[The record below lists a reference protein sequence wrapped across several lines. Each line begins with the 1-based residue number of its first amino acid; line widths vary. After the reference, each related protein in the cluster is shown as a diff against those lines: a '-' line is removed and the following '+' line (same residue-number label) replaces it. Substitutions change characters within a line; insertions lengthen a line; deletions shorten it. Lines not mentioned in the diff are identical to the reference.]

1 VSTSSIPARSVGGAS
16 RFALAAAAASF
27 VLAAGCAER
36 SRDPD
41 QWITG
46 HRLLEEGAE
55 ALETIG
61 RESRRVVHSYPLYEL
76 EPAAGPAQSSLYFHA
91 LLPAELAEAE
101 FVVVEGL
108 VEARGG
114 VKGLSR
120 LDRQRL
126 RVERSGGHL
135 ARPFVRIDAGARR
148 HGRVSAR
155 ARLAEGG
162 AQRLESRT
170 VDVGS
175 GDQLRVGFGVLEAAW
190 DQGDVAFAIDACEDG
205 RCTRV
210 LEEVLDP
217 SLEAGRSWQDRRIP
231 LRDLGGRSV
240 SFTLSAEPSPDV
252 AFSLPVWSNPLVL
265 SPAAEDDPKAPNLI
279 LISLDTLRADHMG
292 AYGYARRTS
301 PFLDAL
307 FQARGTIVE
316 NAVAS
321 ATMTQPSHFTMLTG
335 LPPSVHRLVEASG
348 TKILPPAA
356 RTLAQELRDAGVAT
370 AAATENAA
378 IVLGSGIERGFE
390 SYSELRGRAAN
401 HKTGDIELTLAS
413 ARSWLERNG
422 DEDSGREVPHNIPE
436 DLHPDRYDREIRYTD
451 DTLRSFFAALEEA
464 GWLED
469 TIVVVTSD
477 HGEAF
482 LEHGYLAHG
491 AELHQELVHIP
502 LMLLGPG
509 ITAGQRLQVPLGHAD
524 LMPTLLELM
533 NAAAP
538 PVANRTYGRSFAPL
552 LRGETTAAELA
563 VWRRRPVTSTNRTRA
578 RQAICG
584 D

>member
-1 VSTSSIPARSVGGAS
+1 
-16 RFALAAAAASF
+16 
-27 VLAAGCAER
+27 
-36 SRDPD
+36 
-41 QWITG
+41 
-46 HRLLEEGAE
+46 
-55 ALETIG
+55 
-61 RESRRVVHSYPLYEL
+61 
-76 EPAAGPAQSSLYFHA
+76 
-91 LLPAELAEAE
+91 
-101 FVVVEGL
+101 
-108 VEARGG
+108 
-114 VKGLSR
+114 
-120 LDRQRL
+120 
-126 RVERSGGHL
+126 
-135 ARPFVRIDAGARR
+135 
-148 HGRVSAR
+148 
-155 ARLAEGG
+155 
-162 AQRLESRT
+162 
-170 VDVGS
+170 
-175 GDQLRVGFGVLEAAW
+175 
-190 DQGDVAFAIDACEDG
+190 
-205 RCTRV
+205 
-210 LEEVLDP
+210 
-217 SLEAGRSWQDRRIP
+217 
-231 LRDLGGRSV
+231 
-240 SFTLSAEPSPDV
+240 
-252 AFSLPVWSNPLVL
+252 
-265 SPAAEDDPKAPNLI
+265 
-279 LISLDTLRADHMG
+279 
-292 AYGYARRTS
+292 
-301 PFLDAL
+301 
-307 FQARGTIVE
+307 
-316 NAVAS
+316 
-321 ATMTQPSHFTMLTG
+321 MTQPSHFTMLTG

-422 DEDSGREVPHNIPE
+422 DRRFFLFLHTYEVHTPYAPAASHASLFADEDSGREVPHNIPE

-563 VWRRRPVTSTNRTRA
+563 VWRRRPVFSEAWRTARFVVGANGAPAMEKVRVPRFAVRVGQRKLIRRRERGRPQYEYYDLGSDPGERNDLYQQDPSAAGDLRRLIDGYVRDTASSAARLGAPEAGGPLEPERA
-578 RQAICG
+578 AKLRALG
-584 D
+584 YVE